1 MFDDKKLED
10 DSLKKILKQVQEKIA
25 CMNDGSSSHEDN
37 ESPEEEEKE
46 HEDSPE
52 DAATSELKSFI
63 EGKEDKEDPLK
74 PKTFRGGAAPAGV
87 SVAIEMTKKKPYKR

>member
-25 CMNDGSSSHEDN
+25 CMNEDKDDDSSSHEDD
-37 ESPEEEEKE
+37 ESPEEESAEE
-46 HEDSPE
+46 
-52 DAATSELKSFI
+52 AATSDLKSFI